1 MNPRVLL
8 FSSCSAAC
16 VVQDVQERFRWRRRA
31 AKQLDSP
38 AAEKPSIL
46 SSWLIF
52 FHFPFFGGC
61 NFAWYVIGLDRSNFQ
76 GGFWKTPWSLWN
88 WGSHPPHPPSGRA
101 PPPHRIGQTSKIAPN
116 TCWFSRP
123 RKITVLII
131 CLVRRSTMTVGRRPA
146 IFLARGL
153 KNCCSWEHISC
164 RAGINWTVSGF
175 RYFTKPASAGGRNA
189 GVFQLPLHS
198 CKCTVNVSS
207 HCL

>member
-1 MNPRVLL
+1 MNSHVLL
-8 FSSCSAAC
+8 FPSCSPAC
-16 VVQDVQERFRWRRRA
+16 VVQDFQERFRCRRRA

-61 NFAWYVIGLDRSNFQ
+61 NFAWYVIDFGRSNFQ
-76 GGFWKTPWSLWN
+76 GGFWKTPRSLWN
-88 WGSHPPHPPSGRA
+88 EDSPPERA
-101 PPPHRIGQTSKIAPN
+101 PPLHRIGQTSKIAPN

-131 CLVRRSTMTVGRRPA
+131 CLVRRSTMTVGRHPA

-153 KNCCSWEHISC
+153 KNCCSWEQISS

-175 RYFTKPASAGGRNA
+175 WYFTKLASAGGEIS
-189 GVFQLPLHS
+189 GVFQLPLHG

-207 HCL
+207 DCL